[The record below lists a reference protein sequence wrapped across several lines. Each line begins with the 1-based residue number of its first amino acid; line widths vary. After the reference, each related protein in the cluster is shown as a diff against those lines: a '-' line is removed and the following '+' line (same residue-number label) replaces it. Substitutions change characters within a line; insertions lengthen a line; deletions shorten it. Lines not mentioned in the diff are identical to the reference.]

1 MKIKAG
7 KRIKRGKQNV
17 IRCIKAKIN
26 KWIEQKKMDCGEA
39 GRYILTKGK
48 LFFMDAEAEE

>member
-1 MKIKAG
+1 MKVKAG

-26 KWIEQKKMDCGEA
+26 KWIEQKKMDCVEA

-48 LFFMDAEAEE
+48 LVFMDAEAEE